1 MPNLAALFFL
11 IADMLLWPVMA
22 ALTLALA
29 ASLVL
34 VGTTLARAIRRL
46 SEGKERR
53 ALRARFLANDPAGA
67 AELLGLK
74 GDEQVDAAALRT
86 DSYLGTIRT
95 FMLTNS
101 DSAAVESALAN
112 FVEAAA
118 RRATL
123 PRVLTKL
130 GPALGLMGTLIPL
143 GPALVGLATGDLE
156 TLAVN
161 LRIAFS
167 TTVVGLAA
175 SSIAYVAA
183 ACQKRA
189 DAREAL
195 DATFIAGR
203 ICEWNDA
210 SRDRDCA
217 ILEEYLSADELEG
230 DDDAATAANA

>member
-95 FMLTNS
+95 FMLTSS

-210 SRDRDCA
+210 SRDCDCA